1 MGREGCLGETVFA
14 FDFGLREGLEPWHTV
29 EPELTGGIG

>member
-14 FDFGLREGLEPWHTV
+14 FEFESK
-29 EPELTGGIG
+29 GGAWYQAKTT